1 MPPPS
6 KSAGAPDPGHGQ
18 RLLLDVREVRDRTR
32 LRLIASLP
40 AFAGGLWL
48 LWTGDSLLLRV
59 LALAGVVFAVIWV
72 ILARRNVRQLLRAGD
87 HYLDIDPD
95 GFTLMSGA
103 EKRFVAWSDLDAVE
117 IDEDRLVVRLRVRGR
132 DSLIVEPQYGELG
145 LRELAATIESGRI
158 RGQGLSTP
166 SPVGVRSPQT

>member
-6 KSAGAPDPGHGQ
+6 KAARAPDAGHGQ

-87 HYLDIDPD
+87 HYLDIGAD

-103 EKRFVAWSDLDAVE
+103 EKRFVSWSDVDAVE
-117 IDEDRLVVRLRVRGR
+117 IDEDRLVVRLRVRGA
-132 DSLIVEPQYGELG
+132 DSLIVEPQHGELG
-145 LRELAATIESGRI
+145 LRELAATIESGRV
-158 RGQGLSTP
+158 RAQGLGTP